1 MPSEQATAGTYF
13 DTPERAER
21 LQLLLHLVR
30 NAGEVIYLRAP
41 SGAGKTAFAHRLLDE
56 IADEMAT
63 VWLYAGQVDD
73 VPAAAA
79 DQLGLDAEQTDPWPE
94 AVLDALNGQELLLV
108 VDNAD
113 QLDLAAFEQLAGM
126 HARGGRLLLLGRGGL
141 AQATG
146 DWDVQFVDLPPFE
159 RQQTA
164 AFLRGWAGDDAGRI
178 SDDMAS
184 ALHLAARGM
193 PGPLLA
199 ALNEVLAPTSHR
211 ASSAPSPAS
220 AIPAARRP
228 LLLPWAAGAAV
239 LGLLI
244 AALAFQDQINA
255 LFEPAPALP
264 QDSVAADSDVGAP
277 RGVIQRRAETDMAP
291 PSDMPAD
298 ANPAPVA
305 EPASPE
311 PGPVA
316 AESTGLR
323 VPPLDAQ
330 SELAVA
336 PPVDVD
342 PVRQAPTAAEPDP
355 LEAVM
360 RDALSAAEDNQQPA
374 VSAGAAVESGSMPRP
389 EPKA

>member
-63 VWLYAGQVDD
+63 VWLHAGQVDD

-199 ALNEVLAPTSHR
+199 ALNEVLA
-211 ASSAPSPAS
+211 
-220 AIPAARRP
+220 
-228 LLLPWAAGAAV
+228 
-239 LGLLI
+239 
-244 AALAFQDQINA
+244 
-255 LFEPAPALP
+255 
-264 QDSVAADSDVGAP
+264 
-277 RGVIQRRAETDMAP
+277 
-291 PSDMPAD
+291 
-298 ANPAPVA
+298 
-305 EPASPE
+305 
-311 PGPVA
+311 
-316 AESTGLR
+316 
-323 VPPLDAQ
+323 
-330 SELAVA
+330 
-336 PPVDVD
+336 
-342 PVRQAPTAAEPDP
+342 
-355 LEAVM
+355 
-360 RDALSAAEDNQQPA
+360 
-374 VSAGAAVESGSMPRP
+374 
-389 EPKA
+389 